1 VAGGWTVR
9 VERAPEAAVS
19 PATLMR
25 LEHAR
30 AALPRACLGLVVVA
44 EGVERQ
50 DQLALVRGVGRALG
64 QGWLWARPM
73 PIGDVG
79 TLLGP

>member
-1 VAGGWTVR
+1 M
-9 VERAPEAAVS
+9 VE
-19 PATLMR
+19 
-25 LEHAR
+25 
-30 AALPRACLGLVVVA
+30 LGNGPGLTVVA

-50 DQLALVRGVGRALG
+50 DQLALVRGVGCGLG

-73 PIGDVG
+73 SLADVA

>member
-1 VAGGWTVR
+1 MLLADAESAEDA
-9 VERAPEAAVS
+9 VEN
-19 PATLMR
+19 
-25 LEHAR
+25 
-30 AALPRACLGLVVVA
+30 VVVVDRSHDLA

-50 DQLALVRGVGRALG
+50 DQLALVRGVGCALG